1 MSIQIGNRQAA
12 NSQAEL
18 ANDLLDKKPTSFPP
32 IIPGHYYRPKAQEL
46 RAIAAEQ
53 TLAVWRCKGKGPPYT
68 LCGSNVTYEGSDLLA
83 WLKAKR
89 VDPAL
94 EAA

>member
-1 MSIQIGNRQAA
+1 MSIQTDNCQPAKT
-12 NSQAEL
+12 QAEL
-18 ANDLLDKKPTSFPP
+18 AKELMDNKPTSFPP
-32 IIPGHYYRPKAQEL
+32 IQPGYHYRPKADEL

-83 WLKAKR
+83 WLKSKR
-89 VDPAL
+89 IDPEMETA
-94 EAA
+94 

>member
-1 MSIQIGNRQAA
+1 MNIQENIQK
-12 NSQAEL
+12 EVV
-18 ANDLLDKKPTSFPP
+18 NDLSDDKPMSFPP
-32 IIPGHYYRPKAQEL
+32 IKPGHRYRPKAEEL

-53 TLAVWRCKGKGPPYT
+53 TLAVWRHKGKGPPYT

-83 WLKAKR
+83 WLTAQR
-89 VDPAL
+89 VDPAM

>member
-1 MSIQIGNRQAA
+1 MTIATAPA

-18 ANDLLDKKPTSFPP
+18 ANELFDNKPTSFPP
-32 IIPGHYYRPKAQEL
+32 IQPGYHYRPKALEL

-68 LCGSNVTYEGSDLLA
+68 LCGSNVTYEGSDILA
-83 WLKAKR
+83 WLRAKR
-89 VDPAL
+89 VDPAM
-94 EAA
+94 ETT

>member
-1 MSIQIGNRQAA
+1 MSIQPDNMQT
-12 NSQAEL
+12 EL
-18 ANDLLDKKPTSFPP
+18 AAEHIVNKPTSFPP

-89 VDPAL
+89 VDPAM